1 MVPLVRIV
9 LVSALHVQ
17 TIQHAYLA
25 SQPTLTSQTTIHVI
39 AILLPLIIL
48 KLTTLV

>member
-17 TIQHAYLA
+17 AIQHAYLA
-25 SQPTLTSQTTIHVI
+25 SQPTLTSQRTEHVD
-39 AILLPLIIL
+39 AILPLLI
-48 KLTTLV
+48 